1 VLRNRIHAIL
11 ASAAVL
17 AASLALT
24 FSLAARAGDA
34 PPAAP
39 AETAKPAA
47 ESPLPDMAVGKEDAP
62 VTIIEYSSLTC
73 PHCAHFHKDVFP
85 ELKSQYIDTGKV
97 RYVYREF
104 PLNEPALAGAVVARC
119 LDSSRYF
126 AFTDLLF
133 AKQADWAFK
142 DDALTPLKAYAKQA
156 GLSEKDFNE
165 CVDNEALQKKVLAI
179 RDEGSKKGV
188 NATPSFF
195 VNGMILKGAPTMQAL
210 VEAMKPY
217 LSDKPEADKP
227 LPGGK

>member
-1 VLRNRIHAIL
+1 VLSNRIHAIL

-24 FSLAARAGDA
+24 FSPAARAEDA
-34 PPAAP
+34 KP

-47 ESPLPDMAVGKEDAP
+47 VSPLPDMAMGKEDAP

-73 PHCAHFHKDVFP
+73 PHCAHFHHDVFP
-85 ELKSQYIDTGKV
+85 ELKSKYIDTGKL

-119 LDSSRYF
+119 LDPSRYF
-126 AFTDLLF
+126 AFTKLLF

-142 DDALTPLKAYAKQA
+142 DDALTPLKGYAKQA
-156 GLSEKDFNE
+156 GLSEKDFSE
-165 CVDNEALQKKVLAI
+165 CVDNEALQKKVLAL

-188 NATPSFF
+188 NGTPSFF
-195 VNGMILKGAPTMQAL
+195 VNGMILKAPPTMQAL
-210 VEAMKPY
+210 EEAMKPY
-217 LSDKPEADKP
+217 LGDKPEAARP
-227 LPGGK
+227 LPGDK